1 MTTKVTRYRW
11 VILILAIIVLG
22 YACLRLFDMNQR
34 MSVLEVQRLSRGPVW
49 FVTSVEFD
57 TLRLNNTLLKY
68 ADDQADSSDVQTA
81 FDILWSR
88 LDQMRRGVTLE
99 TLNEYGVDLTVYNR
113 LASLLETTEDRVAAL
128 GPNDAEQ
135 ARALVG
141 AFEQELGDL
150 RAAGLDVL
158 QASLTESNDIRVDL
172 VAIART
178 ILVMG
183 LILSGATFLLFVV
196 FALDSVQSRRSLR
209 EQKALLQEAHAA
221 DIAKSQ
227 FIAVISHELR
237 TPLTSITASLELL
250 KRGIRTQSPATAGRL
265 VEIAEHNCTALRRL
279 VNDLLDAEKFE
290 SGKMEFDFQVV
301 DLSRMLERTI
311 ESNKAYA
318 ASYGVEIVSDGIEP
332 DVRIKADAPRI
343 DQLMS
348 NLLSNA
354 VKFSERDGKVEVNLR
369 TDTGRAIVSVRDHG
383 RGIPQKDRSRIFE
396 RFQQVD
402 SSNER
407 ERGGTGLGLAIVK
420 AIAKAHDAGLTVES
434 ELGKGSTF
442 IVSFPLA
449 E

>member
-1 MTTKVTRYRW
+1 
-11 VILILAIIVLG
+11 
-22 YACLRLFDMNQR
+22 
-34 MSVLEVQRLSRGPVW
+34 
-49 FVTSVEFD
+49 
-57 TLRLNNTLLKY
+57 
-68 ADDQADSSDVQTA
+68 
-81 FDILWSR
+81 
-88 LDQMRRGVTLE
+88 
-99 TLNEYGVDLTVYNR
+99 
-113 LASLLETTEDRVAAL
+113 
-128 GPNDAEQ
+128 
-135 ARALVG
+135 
-141 AFEQELGDL
+141 
-150 RAAGLDVL
+150 
-158 QASLTESNDIRVDL
+158 
-172 VAIART
+172 
-178 ILVMG
+178 
-183 LILSGATFLLFVV
+183 
-196 FALDSVQSRRSLR
+196 
-209 EQKALLQEAHAA
+209 
-221 DIAKSQ
+221 
-227 FIAVISHELR
+227 HELR

-343 DQLMS
+343 DQLMA